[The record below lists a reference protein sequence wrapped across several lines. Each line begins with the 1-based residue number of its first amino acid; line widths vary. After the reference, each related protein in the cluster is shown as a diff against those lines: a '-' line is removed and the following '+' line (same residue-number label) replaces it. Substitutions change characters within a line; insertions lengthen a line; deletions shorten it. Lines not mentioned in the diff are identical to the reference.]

1 MSSPDVTDG
10 ENIEADVDEFIIRLG
25 SLEESLESLHDKLDI
40 VLAAIDDRDDTT
52 LQSTKPNE
60 SN

>member
-1 MSSPDVTDG
+1 MTGPGDDDY
-10 ENIEADVDEFIIRLG
+10 EDDVDEFRTRFD

-40 VLAAIDDRDDTT
+40 VVAALDDRDDKPQTT
-52 LQSTKPNE
+52 SNPNE

>member
-40 VLAAIDDRDDTT
+40 VLAALDDREKMQQPTT
-52 LQSTKPNE
+52 TNE